1 MADSSSVDDI
11 LEFFKRNK
19 FTKAEFALRSELGN
33 RHDLGGTLQ
42 KLKLDDKESCSRP
55 SEEVIGAKLLD
66 DDRKVKQ
73 FQNSAE
79 GRKDSGSVEAS
90 KEIIVKEVECEI
102 GRKGSESKWKSC
114 GTIGEQSMVDA
125 SVGTSD
131 RNFTFSKSS
140 DDTVLDLYSLKYST
154 SNGPVASYQNDG
166 GSVHQNNFSGFDV
179 FSKATFNS
187 AEAPNSG
194 SVKRMSL
201 PAGISK
207 ASTELKLERSEESEF
222 KEVDVDLFDNPILRS
237 DAFAQKPSEL
247 WKDCSLKTVFP
258 FSGGDTST
266 SYSAPS
272 NVDKKEGKRKTDFND
287 ITTAIKYQV
296 DEVGRAL
303 YMKTHGGEPKDFGA
317 LEYALALEHP
327 KEELPTLPPVRL
339 KSKEKSF
346 NIHWEEKYERDGP
359 GPKILDADNPYL
371 IGAFLDVPIGR
382 EINNSG
388 LCCKFNGLLI
398 LHR

>member
-11 LEFFKRNK
+11 LEFFKKNK
-19 FTKAEFALRSELGN
+19 FTKAEVALRSELGN
-33 RHDLGGTLQ
+33 RHDLSGTLQ
-42 KLKLDDKESCSRP
+42 KLRLEDKESCSRP
-55 SEEVIGAKLLD
+55 SEEVIGAKLLE
-66 DDRKVKQ
+66 DDRKVKR
-73 FQNSAE
+73 FQNSGE
-79 GRKDSGSVEAS
+79 SLKDSSGSIEAS

-114 GTIGEQSMVDA
+114 GTIGEHSMVDA

-131 RNFTFSKSS
+131 RNFTFSNSS

-154 SNGPVASYQNDG
+154 SNGPVASYQKDG
-166 GSVHQNNFSGFDV
+166 GSFHQNNFSGFDV
-179 FSKATFNS
+179 FSKATLNS

-194 SVKRMSL
+194 NIK
-201 PAGISK
+201 
-207 ASTELKLERSEESEF
+207 ESDL
-222 KEVDVDLFDNPILRS
+222 KEVDVDWQRKSSGLPFQDDLFDNPGLRS
-237 DAFAQKPSEL
+237 NASAQTSSEL
-247 WKDCSLKTVFP
+247 WKDRSLKTVFP

-266 SYSAPS
+266 SNSAPS
-272 NVDKKEGKRKTDFND
+272 NVDKKDGKKKTDFND

-303 YMKTHGGEPKDFGA
+303 YLKTHGGEPKDFGA
-317 LEYALALEHP
+317 LEYSLALLDHP

-339 KSKEKSF
+339 KSKEKSL

-382 EINNSG
+382 EINNTG
-388 LCCKFNGLLI
+388 LSL
-398 LHR
+398 